1 MRLGWTAANE
11 VVFGLLAL
19 IWLACGVIAAEDSSL
34 SVALTGLDGQKS
46 TLTLPELD
54 TLPRVKLS
62 ANQHG
67 APHVFEGA
75 LLGDVLAKVGA
86 PSGQGIRGGELAD
99 VVIIEARDGYKVA
112 LDLAGIDPAMR
123 ADHRVILADRMDG
136 SPLDA
141 NIGPFQL
148 VVEGDLRPAR
158 AVRMVSAIRLERVR

>member
-1 MRLGWTAANE
+1 MRPCL
-11 VVFGLLAL
+11 VFIALL
-19 IWLACGVIAAEDSSL
+19 WLTCGVIAAEDSSF
-34 SVALTGLDGQKS
+34 SVALTGLDGQKA

-54 TLPRVKLS
+54 TLPRVKIS

-67 APHVFEGA
+67 APHVFDGA
-75 LLGDVLAKVGA
+75 LLSDVLAKVGA
-86 PSGQGIRGGELAD
+86 PSGKAIRGAELAD
-99 VVIIEARDGYKVA
+99 VIIIEARDGYKVA

-158 AVRMVSAIRLERVR
+158 SVRMVSAIRLERAR

>member
-1 MRLGWTAANE
+1 MRLC
-11 VVFGLLAL
+11 LAFIAL
-19 IWLACGVIAAEDSSL
+19 FWLASSVFAAEDGSF
-34 SVALTGLDGQKS
+34 SVALAGLDGQKS
-46 TLTLPELD
+46 TLTLAELD
-54 TLPRVKLS
+54 TLPLVKIT

-75 LLGDVLAKVGA
+75 LLGDVLAKVNA
-86 PSGQGIRGGELAD
+86 PAGKAIRGQELAD

-112 LDLAGIDPAMR
+112 LDLAGTDPAMR

-141 NIGPFQL
+141 YMGPFLL

-158 AVRMVSAIRLERVR
+158 AVRMVSAIRLERVQ